1 MLTNL
6 TAMNLSSGWH
16 TLELHLFQR
25 SQRPTYFMAPRSCAH
40 DWSVASFTQDTCV
53 HSGVQALV

>member
-6 TAMNLSSGWH
+6 TAMNISSGWH

-25 SQRPTYFMAPRSCAH
+25 SQRPTYFMAPRQCT
-40 DWSVASFTQDTCV
+40 SVSISSILQQSGP
-53 HSGVQALV
+53 HSGFQALV